1 MFTNCQDTSSTDL
14 ELVTVLPMMR
24 LIIAVVAGLVVGV
37 VAIVLMTNVLSD
49 AANGTPTNA
58 TLYVYGNR

>member
-1 MFTNCQDTSSTDL
+1 
-14 ELVTVLPMMR
+14 MMR

-37 VAIVLMTNVLSD
+37 VAVVLITNVLSD
-49 AANGTPTNA
+49 AANGTPSNA

>member
-1 MFTNCQDTSSTDL
+1 
-14 ELVTVLPMMR
+14 MMR

-37 VAIVLMTNVLSD
+37 VAVVLVANVLSG
-49 AANGTPTNA
+49 AANGTPSNA

>member
-1 MFTNCQDTSSTDL
+1 
-14 ELVTVLPMMR
+14 MR
-24 LIIAVVAGLVVGV
+24 LIIAVIAGLVIAV
-37 VAIVLMTNVLSD
+37 VAVVVAENVLAS

>member
-1 MFTNCQDTSSTDL
+1 
-14 ELVTVLPMMR
+14 MMR

-37 VAIVLMTNVLSD
+37 VAVVLITNGLSD
-49 AANGTPTNA
+49 AANGPPSNA

>member
-1 MFTNCQDTSSTDL
+1 
-14 ELVTVLPMMR
+14 MMR

-37 VAIVLMTNVLSD
+37 VAIVLMTTVLSD
-49 AANGTPTNA
+49 AANGTPSNA